1 MPIPHFDYFQYMVK
15 IQNFRGNVK
24 TEGIGPDGGIFGGHW
39 NSPDHSKY
47 FHIDIPCASVGKM
60 CVQLY
65 TLLSWKREISNKL
78 GICHESHKS
87 GSCKMS

>member
-1 MPIPHFDYFQYMVK
+1 MPLPHFDYFQYMVK
-15 IQNFRGNVK
+15 IKNFRGNVK

-60 CVQLY
+60 CVHTFEMKHRKNCECCPGHY
-65 TLLSWKREISNKL
+65 LSTSVY
-78 GICHESHKS
+78 
-87 GSCKMS
+87 

>member
-1 MPIPHFDYFQYMVK
+1 MPLPLFDYFQYMVK
-15 IQNFRGNVK
+15 IKNFRGNVK

-60 CVQLY
+60 CVHTFELKKGDLQQ
-65 TLLSWKREISNKL
+65 TWNLSRVSQIWL
-78 GICHESHKS
+78 V
-87 GSCKMS
+87 